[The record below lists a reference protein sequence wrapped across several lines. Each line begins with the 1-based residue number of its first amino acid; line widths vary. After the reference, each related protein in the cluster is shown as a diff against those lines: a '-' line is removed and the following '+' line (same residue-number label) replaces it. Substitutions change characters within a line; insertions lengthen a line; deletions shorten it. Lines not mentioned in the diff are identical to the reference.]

1 MQPTLA
7 VLLQLQQA
15 HLMNIPFENLNVYYG
30 INVDLGKLFDKII
43 LNQRG
48 GFCYELNWPF
58 HELLLAL
65 GFDAKVASARVYDH
79 KNGYGKEFDHMV
91 IIVRIDGEEEVKQLL
106 LDVFKI
112 RISSEYP
119 IGVLNLN

>member
-1 MQPTLA
+1 
-7 VLLQLQQA
+7 
-15 HLMNIPFENLNVYYG
+15 MNIPFENLNVYYG

-91 IIVRIDGEEEVKQLL
+91 IIVRIDGEEEVKQVL